1 MVCVYVRR
9 VMFDNIEKEIC
20 FYPHGLLG
28 LVFLFCFGTRFVK
41 YVLASALLNC
51 NSDFSGF

>member
-1 MVCVYVRR
+1 MCVW

-28 LVFLFCFGTRFVK
+28 LVFFILFRYLFCKIRF
-41 YVLASALLNC
+41 
-51 NSDFSGF
+51 